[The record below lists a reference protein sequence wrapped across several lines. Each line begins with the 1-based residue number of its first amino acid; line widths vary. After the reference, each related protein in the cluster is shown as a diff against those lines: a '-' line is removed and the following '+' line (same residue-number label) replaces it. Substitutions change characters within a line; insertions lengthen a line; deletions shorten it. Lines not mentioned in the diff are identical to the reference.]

1 MDRKDESNAQ
11 DSLTET
17 NASIDLTEQEEGD
30 VREERKAVWTHT
42 TANDMHIVGNIPTA
56 SAHLYE
62 TAPEKQV
69 QNSMVV

>member
-30 VREERKAVWTHT
+30 VREERKAV
-42 TANDMHIVGNIPTA
+42 
-56 SAHLYE
+56 
-62 TAPEKQV
+62 
-69 QNSMVV
+69 